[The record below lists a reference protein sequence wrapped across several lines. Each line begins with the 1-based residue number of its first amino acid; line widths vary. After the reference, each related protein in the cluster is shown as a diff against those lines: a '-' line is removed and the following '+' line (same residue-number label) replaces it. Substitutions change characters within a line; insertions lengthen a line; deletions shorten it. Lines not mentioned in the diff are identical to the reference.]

1 MSEEAGGSSRAGTLT
16 LDMASLTPEGSAW
29 VVVESGPGAGG
40 TQLVGSEPLVVGSD
54 PTCGLVIDDPHVS
67 RRHAEISRGERGVV
81 LRDLGSRNGTF
92 IGRLAIKEAIL
103 ASGAEI
109 RVGTS
114 TLRFEMGGQEG
125 RLARLA
131 HTPLRDDEV
140 TAAPTRFGAAI
151 GNAPAMRRLFALLAR
166 LAPTDLT
173 ITLIGETGTGKDVLG
188 RAIHQ
193 ASARAAEPFVV
204 FDCGAV
210 APSLIESELFGHEK
224 GSFTGAVATRIGAFE
239 RAHRGTLFLDEIGE
253 LSLELQP
260 KLLRVL
266 EQRCVRRV
274 GGADDLPVD
283 VRIVAATNRD
293 LEDQVRK
300 RAFREDL
307 FFRLL
312 TAMVHVP
319 PLRER
324 REDLGALGAAFLAEA
339 GKPMSLAP
347 ETLELLASYEWP
359 GNVRELRNV
368 VAGGAAMVDGDSL
381 RPEHLVFFR
390 PQRRRAKS
398 RANPVAGSAPSPVS
412 LSGQTLEQLEKAAIS
427 EALQRFEGNRTRAA
441 KALGIAPS
449 TLYEK
454 IRRYGLKQPP

>member
-1 MSEEAGGSSRAGTLT
+1 
-16 LDMASLTPEGSAW
+16 
-29 VVVESGPGAGG
+29 
-40 TQLVGSEPLVVGSD
+40 
-54 PTCGLVIDDPHVS
+54 VIDDPHVS
-67 RRHAEISRGERGVV
+67 RRHAEISRSDRGIV

-92 IGRLAIKEAIL
+92 VGQLAVQEVIL
-103 ASGAEI
+103 PSGVEI

-114 TLRFEMGGQEG
+114 SLRFEQGGQAG
-125 RLARLA
+125 QLARLA
-131 HTPLRDDEV
+131 RAPLRDEELEKV
-140 TAAPTRFGAAI
+140 APRFGPAI
-151 GNAPAMRRLFALLAR
+151 GAAPAMRRLFAQLAR

-173 ITLIGETGTGKDVLG
+173 ITLIGETGTGKDVLA

-193 ASARAAEPFVV
+193 NSARAAHPFVV

-224 GSFTGAVATRIGAFE
+224 GSFTGAVAERRGAFE

-253 LSLELQP
+253 LPLDLQP
-260 KLLRVL
+260 KLLRAL
-266 EQRCVRRV
+266 EQRAAPGSGKAADAGQGVRRV
-274 GGADDLPVD
+274 GGADDLAVD

-312 TAMVHVP
+312 VALVHVP

-324 REDLGALGAAFLAEA
+324 RSDLEALVTAFLAEA
-339 GKPMSLAP
+339 GKPLQLAP
-347 ETLELLASYEWP
+347 ATLQVLANYDWP

-368 VAGGAAMVDGDSL
+368 IASAAALAEGDAL
-381 RPEHLVFFR
+381 HPAHLVFFR
-390 PQRRRAKS
+390 PQRRQAKS
-398 RANPVAGSAPSPVS
+398 RAHPVAVA
-412 LSGQTLEQLEKAAIS
+412 GQTLEQLEKAAIAD
-427 EALQRFEGNRTRAA
+427 ALQRAGGNRTRAA

-454 IRRYGLKQPP
+454 IRRYGLKPPEPEAG